1 MKELDEPLN
10 IEENIDNLNEKKII
24 EQDKERIAPS
34 ESELNEED
42 DEALYTVYI
51 NQPQN
56 NDQEENNII
65 STSKYTWY
73 NFFPKMLV
81 QEFSR
86 MANNY
91 FLIIAVLQ
99 TIKEISYSNG
109 NPLILIPLTLVV
121 CLSGIKDLY
130 EDYKR
135 KESDN
140 KENNSICQV
149 YNSELNKF
157 EEKKWHTIKLG
168 HIVKVFKNEQIPA
181 DLLLLTTSEESGFCY
196 VETKN
201 IDGETNLKS
210 KQSNPLL
217 KNKIQNDNDL
227 SKLKYV
233 CVTKP
238 PNEYIYKFDAT
249 LYKIND
255 QGKIESLTKYILI
268 DNKSFLL
275 RGCTL
280 RQTDYVIG
288 VAIYIGENT
297 KTMRNAPKVKT
308 KHSTVE
314 SNMNKQIIVVFLIQ
328 IILSF
333 ISSFIHVILYIKQY
347 KSLHHYIYTNE
358 VKKRNLI
365 GLFFKIA
372 GTWTL
377 IISNIVPISLLV
389 TMETIKFF
397 QSWVIGW
404 DIDMF
409 DKTKTY
415 GCKVQSSTLNEEL
428 GQIKYIFT
436 DKTGTLTKNQMNFK
450 MMSIGIDI
458 YGSFDNNETNNN
470 NNLLKDEYGDITNV
484 DFYDINNSF
493 KNDLNDIDKKEKINH
508 FMTNICL
515 CNSVIID
522 KKLFE
527 KSNIIQYQ
535 ASSPDELAL
544 VSFARSQNYIFLDR
558 TSDDYIIL
566 EINKEKLNYKILNIL
581 EYSSERKRMSIICE
595 NPNGEKYHYIKGADS
610 TIEKLLKKENT
621 KIYELEKT
629 KEYLIDYSNHGLR
642 TLMLA
647 YKKISTEEYNSWKN
661 KYEKLK
667 KNPNHREEDILNL
680 YNEIENNFIILG
692 STAIEDQLQDNVND
706 VIDSFVS
713 IGIKVWMLTGDKFET
728 AKNIAFSC
736 KLFQN
741 NMKIFEIKDCNTK
754 KELKNK
760 LKSII
765 NDNKKS
771 FENKFNIYKF
781 GLIIGG
787 SELEE
792 IFLHRKLLILFCH
805 LCLKCT
811 SVICCRASPKQ
822 KAQLVNMI
830 KEVNGSITL
839 AIGDGAN
846 DVGMITEANVGIG
859 IQGKEGTQAARASD
873 YVISEFSHIKKLL
886 FFHGREYYRRNS
898 WVIGYNFYK
907 NILYSSPVF
916 WAGTITL
923 YSGVTIFDPWI
934 LQLYNPL
941 FVALPCGYYGIYSL
955 EFPQNKLVNNPKYY
969 IQGMEGKC
977 FNMLNFLKFIGF
989 GFFEGFI
996 IFSLGNF
1003 WFNKGNE
1010 DGLVDDFYSVGTA
1023 VFAAVIFVANL
1034 RIALQTHIHE
1044 IYSTMITS
1052 LSAFSYFLIVF
1063 LMSNNYVLPGSIIRE
1078 FVILDNW
1085 KDVILDI
1092 KFILYLFAVS
1102 VICFF
1107 IEMCSDKYPEL
1118 FCGKEN
1124 YIFNKKRRTELKN
1137 YNGNKSCDE
1146 IKANI
1151 DDIKENFDKFQEE
1164 TCEEIKEDNDEEI
1177 KEENKEANINKNI
1190 DIDILKEEE
1199 NNELV

>member
-10 IEENIDNLNEKKII
+10 IEENFNNLNEKKVI
-24 EQDKERIAPS
+24 EKDRERIAPS
-34 ESELNEED
+34 ESEINEED
-42 DEALYTVYI
+42 DEGLYTVYI
-51 NQPQN
+51 NYPQN

-73 NFFPKMLV
+73 NFFPKVLV

-109 NPLILIPLTLVV
+109 NPLVLIPLTLVI
-121 CLSGIKDLY
+121 CLNGAKDLY

-140 KENNSICQV
+140 KENNSICQIF
-149 YNSELNKF
+149 NSKLNKF
-157 EEKKWHTIKLG
+157 EEKKWHTIKIG
-168 HIVKVFKNEQIPA
+168 DIIKVFKDEQIPA

-196 VETKN
+196 IETKN

-210 KQSNPLL
+210 KQSIPKFRKKL
-217 KNKIQNDNDL
+217 KKDDDL
-227 SKLKYV
+227 STLKYV
-233 CVTKP
+233 CITKP
-238 PNEYIYKFDAT
+238 PNEFIYKFDAT
-249 LYKIND
+249 LYKINN
-255 QGKIESLTKYILI
+255 QGKIKNINKYILL

-280 RQTDYVIG
+280 RQTDYIIG

-314 SNMNKQIIVVFLIQ
+314 SNMNKLIIIVFFIQ
-328 IILSF
+328 LILSF
-333 ISSFIHVILYIKQY
+333 TSSFIHVILYIKQY
-347 KSLHHYIYTNE
+347 KSLQYYIYTNE
-358 VKKRNLI
+358 TKKKNLI

-372 GTWTL
+372 GTWVL

-458 YGSFDNNETNNN
+458 YGSFDSNNKINNN
-470 NNLLKDEYGDITNV
+470 NVLLNDDYGNITNV
-484 DFYDINNSF
+484 DFYDINSNF
-493 KNDLNDIDKKEKINH
+493 KNDLNDINKKDKINH
-508 FMTNICL
+508 FMINMCL

-522 KKLFE
+522 KKLFD

-535 ASSPDELAL
+535 ASSPDEMAL

-566 EINKEKLNYKILNIL
+566 EINKEKIKYKILNIL

-595 NPNGEKYHYIKGADS
+595 NPNGDIYHYIKGADS
-610 TIEKLLKKENT
+610 TIEKLLKKKEN
-621 KIYELEKT
+621 KKNYELEKT
-629 KEYLIDYSNHGLR
+629 KEYLTDFSNHGFR

-647 YKKISTEEYNSWKN
+647 YKKLPKEEYISWKN
-661 KYEKLK
+661 NYEKIK
-667 KNPNHREEDILNL
+667 KNPNHLEIEILNL
-680 YNEIENNFIILG
+680 YDEIEKNFIILG

-713 IGIKVWMLTGDKFET
+713 IGMKIWMLTGDKFET
-728 AKNIAFSC
+728 ARNIAYSC

-741 NMKIFEIKDCNTK
+741 DMKIFEIKDCNSK
-754 KELKNK
+754 QEIKNK
-760 LKSII
+760 LKSIL
-765 NDNKKS
+765 NDNKKY
-771 FENKFNIYKF
+771 FETKINIYKY

-787 SELEE
+787 NELEE
-792 IFLHRKLLILFCH
+792 IFLHKKLLLLFCH

-811 SVICCRASPKQ
+811 SVVCCRASPKQ

-907 NILYSSPVF
+907 NILYSSPIF
-916 WAGTITL
+916 WAGTITV

-955 EFPQNKLVNNPKYY
+955 EFPQKKLVNNPKYY

-989 GFFEGFI
+989 GFFEGFL
-996 IFSLGNF
+996 IFLLGNF
-1003 WFNKGNE
+1003 WFNKGNK

-1034 RIALQTHIHE
+1034 RIALQTNKHE

-1052 LSAFSYFLIVF
+1052 LSALSYFLVVF
-1063 LMSNNYVLPGSIIRE
+1063 LMSNSYVLPDSIIRE

-1092 KFILYLFAVS
+1092 KFIFYLFAVS
-1102 VICFF
+1102 VICVFVE
-1107 IEMCSDKYPEL
+1107 ICSDNYPDLFFGKKKY
-1118 FCGKEN
+1118 N
-1124 YIFNKKRRTELKN
+1124 YAKKRKTELKN
-1137 YNGNKSCDE
+1137 YSFSSAE

-1151 DDIKENFDKFQEE
+1151 DEIKGNFDEIQEE
-1164 TCEEIKEDNDEEI
+1164 TSDEIKEDNTDENKKGNIDKKNDKDEENYDLI
-1177 KEENKEANINKNI
+1177 
-1190 DIDILKEEE
+1190 
-1199 NNELV
+1199 